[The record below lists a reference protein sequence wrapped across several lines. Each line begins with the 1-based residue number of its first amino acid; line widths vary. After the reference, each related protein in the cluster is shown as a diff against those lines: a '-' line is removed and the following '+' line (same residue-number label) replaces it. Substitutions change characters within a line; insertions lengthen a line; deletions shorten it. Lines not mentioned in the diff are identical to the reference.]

1 MIYQIVSELIQAF
14 PNSFINRHGEFI
26 AHDKG
31 NSYFILKTCKDEEEV
46 KCKVLEWF
54 SRDAF
59 KSEPFC
65 TDKKNDE
72 YHKFMLNGINKFLG
86 TSFTE
91 RDMPPIYCKLGN
103 NVNRKLCIEFIRS
116 GYNMNV
122 LDSEVE
128 E

>member
-1 MIYQIVSELIQAF
+1 MIDQIVLKLIQSF
-14 PNSFINRHGEFI
+14 PESSVNQHGEFI

-31 NSYFILKTCKDEEEV
+31 NSYFILKTCNDEEEV

-59 KSEPFC
+59 TSEPFR
-65 TDKKNDE
+65 TKKKNDE
-72 YHKFMLNGINKFLG
+72 YHEFMLDGINKFLG

-91 RDMPPIYCKLGN
+91 KDMLKIYCKLGN

-116 GYNMNV
+116 GYKMNA